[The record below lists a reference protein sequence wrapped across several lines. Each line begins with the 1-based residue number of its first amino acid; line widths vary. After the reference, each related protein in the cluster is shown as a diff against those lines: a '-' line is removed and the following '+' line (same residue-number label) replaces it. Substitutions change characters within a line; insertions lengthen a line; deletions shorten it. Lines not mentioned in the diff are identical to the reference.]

1 MINYKTKINRVD
13 GFIPSTLFYP
23 HNNLL
28 WRYII
33 SLLTNSTL
41 YQGVINMNNIVE
53 SVENI
58 IHLSSFTGERC
69 GIELVR
75 NLLNAALEQTDD
87 KKLSAVEINRIIVIY
102 SLVSL
107 WRVYGFKRFG

>member
-1 MINYKTKINRVD
+1 
-13 GFIPSTLFYP
+13 
-23 HNNLL
+23 
-28 WRYII
+28 
-33 SLLTNSTL
+33 
-41 YQGVINMNNIVE
+41 MNNIVE

-87 KKLSAVEINRIIVIY
+87 KKLSAVEINRIIDVAAIQ
-102 SLVSL
+102 VDAEIMK
-107 WRVYGFKRFG
+107 FKGGEEALTKIDKYMKN